1 MKFEA
6 RRNSEEGIFI
16 YVERAVEAPQQRN
29 SRNKNDFT
37 HMIPFL
43 EFAKLNT
50 PYKNELMD
58 AVSDVIDTGYY
69 ILGGKVTEFE
79 NAFAEYCGTKHAIG
93 VGNGLDALTLIIRGY
108 KELGVMKEGDEVLV
122 PSNTYIA
129 SILAITENRL
139 VPVLVEPD
147 LATFNIDPS
156 LLEAKITPKTKAILT
171 VHLYGQVAYSET
183 MQKIADKH
191 GLKIIEDSAQAH
203 GAEYAAK
210 KTGNLGDAS
219 GFSLYP
225 SKPLGAVGGDAGIVT
240 TNDDKLAEVVRA
252 IRNYGSEKKYHNLYQ
267 GVNSRLDEI
276 QAAMLLVKLRH
287 LDHENAFR
295 RAIAKRYREEIKNP
309 KIILPTTNDEASHV
323 WHLFVTRTEH
333 RDAFQKHLTD
343 NSVGSLIHYPIPPH
357 KQPAYKEW
365 NNDSYPISETIHET
379 VLSLPLHNALTDAE
393 VATIVAVCNS
403 Y

>member
-1 MKFEA
+1 
-6 RRNSEEGIFI
+6 
-16 YVERAVEAPQQRN
+16 
-29 SRNKNDFT
+29 
-37 HMIPFL
+37 MIPFL

-58 AVSDVIDTGYY
+58 AVSEVIDTGYY

-203 GAEYAAK
+203 GAEYKGK

-240 TNDDKLAEVVRA
+240 INDSKLAEVVRA

-276 QAAMLLVKLRH
+276 QAAMLLVKIKH
-287 LDHENAFR
+287 LDAENAYR
-295 RAIAKRYREEIKNP
+295 RKIAKRYRDEIKNP
-309 KIILPTTNDEASHV
+309 QIVLPDVDDEASHV
-323 WHLFVTRTEH
+323 WHLFVARTDN
-333 RDAFQKHLTD
+333 RDAFQQHLTD
-343 NSVGSLIHYPIPPH
+343 NGVGSLIHYPIPPH

-365 NNDSYPISETIHET
+365 NTQSYPISENIHAT
-379 VLSLPLHNALTDAE
+379 VLSLPLHNALTDEEAS
-393 VATIVAVCNS
+393 TIIKVCNA

>member
-1 MKFEA
+1 
-6 RRNSEEGIFI
+6 
-16 YVERAVEAPQQRN
+16 
-29 SRNKNDFT
+29 
-37 HMIPFL
+37 MIPFL
-43 EFAKLNT
+43 EFAKLNA
-50 PYKNELMD
+50 PYKKELMD

-79 NAFAEYCGTKHAIG
+79 STFAAYCGVKHAIG

-129 SILAITENRL
+129 SILAVTENRL

-147 LATFNIDPS
+147 LHTYNIDVTK
-156 LLEAKITPKTKAILT
+156 LEEKITTKTKAILV
-171 VHLYGQVAYSET
+171 VHLYGQVGYSDA

-203 GAEYAAK
+203 GAMYKDK

-225 SKPLGAVGGDAGIVT
+225 SKPLGAVGGDAGVVT
-240 TNDDKLAEVVRA
+240 TNDDALAEVVRA
-252 IRNYGSEKKYHNLYQ
+252 IRNYGSEQKYHNLYQ

-276 QAAMLLVKLRH
+276 HAAMLLVKIKH
-287 LDHENAFR
+287 LDEETAFR
-295 RAIAKRYREEIKNP
+295 RGIAKRYGEEIKNP
-309 KIILPTTNDEASHV
+309 KLVLPSTEDEASHV
-323 WHLFVTRTEH
+323 WHLFVTRTKD
-333 RDAFQKHLTD
+333 RDGFQKHLAD
-343 NSVGSLIHYPIPPH
+343 NGVGSLIHYPIPPH
-357 KQPAYKEW
+357 QQPAYTAW
-365 NNDSYPISETIHET
+365 NKDSYPISEVIHKD
-379 VLSLPLHNALTDAE
+379 VLSIPLHNALTDEE
-393 VATIVAVCNS
+393 VDTIIKVCNT